1 MHMSGTRQESMF
13 DNGACT
19 SVWRLQNPQSEG
31 RTSERMRSDL
41 REAADWGDGRENAR
55 STFEADA
62 VYNAIAQYDMR

>member
-41 REAADWGDGRENAR
+41 REAADWGNDRGKCKK
-55 STFEADA
+55 
-62 VYNAIAQYDMR
+62 YI